1 LNDTEQPTLVTG
13 ATGLLGSY
21 LVSAFEAL
29 ESKTVFVGLSGEV
42 SDTTNFRRCDL
53 ADVMETRQLLRD
65 VAPAAIL
72 HAAAMTNVDV
82 CEDEPMRADRMN
94 RGSTSILAEYAE
106 ATGARLVY
114 VSTDAVFDGE
124 RGGYV
129 ESDQPN
135 PLNEYARSKL
145 RGEEAA
151 AGATD
156 HLVVRTNLVAR
167 SSRGTGLVE
176 WILREL
182 AAGRPIV
189 GFADVVFSPLRCADL
204 ANRLVELVNGK
215 ERGVIHVGSRDAM
228 SKLEFAYCVADVF
241 GLDESLIKTGSLAD
255 VQFKARR
262 PANTSL
268 DTTLAAT
275 VLSVPLPTVRESITR
290 MAEES
295 VPRAVR

>member
-1 LNDTEQPTLVTG
+1 LGEKKQPILITG

-21 LVSAFEAL
+21 LTSAFGAP
-29 ESKTVFVGLSGEV
+29 ESRTVFVGRSGEV
-42 SDTTNFRRCDL
+42 SDTTNFKRCDL
-53 ADVMETRQLLRD
+53 TDVAETRKLLRD
-65 VAPAAIL
+65 VAPASIL
-72 HAAAMTNVDV
+72 HAAAMTNVDL
-82 CEDEPMRADRMN
+82 CEDEPIQADQMN

-124 RGGYV
+124 RGSYV
-129 ESDQPN
+129 ESDEPR

-156 HLVVRTNLVAR
+156 HLVVRTNLFAR
-167 SSRGTGLVE
+167 NSRGVGLVE

-182 AAGRPIV
+182 TAGRPIV

-204 ANRLVELVNGK
+204 AHRLVELLDAK
-215 ERGVIHVGSRDAM
+215 DRGIIHVGSRDAV
-228 SKLEFAYCVADVF
+228 SKLEFAHYVADVY
-241 GLDESLIKTGSLAD
+241 GLDRSLITSGSLAD
-255 VQFKARR
+255 VQFRARR

-268 DTTLAAT
+268 DSTFAAN
-275 VLSVPLPTVRESITR
+275 VLSAPLPTIHESVAR
-290 MAEES
+290 MAEEP
-295 VPRAVR
+295 VPRAVS